1 MPERSGDW
9 NVDLDDAPSTSSSS
23 APSPPTLSP
32 PPPTAPTPS
41 PALLRRRRLA
51 GLACVGAVATVWA
64 GASFV
69 VAGVEAAG
77 LPPLALTYIAN
88 SLFVLYLPAYFLLR
102 ARREKKRRKKEGLE
116 RPGYASGQPL
126 DDL

>member
-1 MPERSGDW
+1 MRSSGGDW
-9 NVDLDDAPSTSSSS
+9 DADEAPSTSTT
-23 APSPPTLSP
+23 PSLP
-32 PPPTAPTPS
+32 PPALPPS
-41 PALLRRRRLA
+41 LLRRRRLA
-51 GLACVGAVATVWA
+51 GLACVAAVATVWA

-88 SLFVLYLPAYFLLR
+88 SLFVLYLPAYFLVR
-102 ARREKKRRKKEGLE
+102 ARRRRKKEKMGP
-116 RPGYASGQPL
+116 RYANGQPL

>member
-9 NVDLDDAPSTSSSS
+9 NVDLGDAPSTSSS
-23 APSPPTLSP
+23 APSSTPP
-32 PPPTAPTPS
+32 PTPS

-102 ARREKKRRKKEGLE
+102 ARREKKRRRKEEGLE
-116 RPGYASGQPL
+116 RRPGYASGQPL

>member
-1 MPERSGDW
+1 MRSGDW
-9 NVDLDDAPSTSSSS
+9 NANAPSTSTSTTT
-23 APSPPTLSP
+23 APSPP
-32 PPPTAPTPS
+32 APTPLS
-41 PALLRRRRLA
+41 PQLLRRRRLA
-51 GLACVGAVATVWA
+51 GLACVLAVATVWA

-88 SLFVLYLPAYFLLR
+88 SLFVVYLPAYCALR
-102 ARREKKRRKKEGLE
+102 ASRRRRERRRE
-116 RPGYASGQPL
+116 PCFSTGQLL

>member
-1 MPERSGDW
+1 MPERSADW
-9 NVDLDDAPSTSSSS
+9 NADLGDAPSTSSSS
-23 APSPPTLSP
+23 APSSYTPPPAP
-32 PPPTAPTPS
+32 PPPAPPS

-77 LPPLALTYIAN
+77 LPPLALTYVAN

-102 ARREKKRRKKEGLE
+102 ARREKKRRKQGLM
-116 RPGYASGQPL
+116 RPGYATGQPL